1 VTIVA
6 VQNSVH
12 LTVQTRVLAALIGL
26 AFDLVILELIRRH
39 KLQERYTL
47 PWLAFGFGLIL
58 CGIVP
63 GILKLAADVLGVR
76 DTNVALFA
84 VLIGGLVLVVLHL
97 TVVISQQSEQ
107 ITRLAQELA
116 IARSQGEPPPRVA
129 RLDQV
134 IEQARSKT
142 EQERSGTVLS
152 RRALPTSR
160 PRSRPG

>member
-1 VTIVA
+1 MTAGVIQST
-6 VQNSVH
+6 VH
-12 LTVQTRVLAALIGL
+12 LTVQTRVLAALLGL
-26 AFDLVILELIRRH
+26 GFDLVILELIRRH

-47 PWLAFGFGLIL
+47 LWLLVGFGLIL

-84 VLIGGLVLVVLHL
+84 VLIGGLTLVVLHL

-116 IARSQGEPPPRVA
+116 IARSGEQPLAHGRVLA
-129 RLDQV
+129 DAQ
-134 IEQARSKT
+134 EQADERPDRS
-142 EQERSGTVLS
+142 SAVLS
-152 RRALPTSR
+152 HRAAT
-160 PRSRPG
+160 